1 MRVKTAVAVVVTVLL
16 GLVPLAVYAQRGFRV
31 AAQLATE
38 ESFDGNFQYCRVVY
52 RTNPRGDGGS
62 WSTDYPDADA
72 NLSIRLGELTK
83 TRVGRLAS
91 GAPNHLIVR
100 ITDDE
105 LFQCPFTMMQ
115 EVGSFSL
122 NAEEAARLREY
133 LVKGG
138 FLWVDDFWGSY
149 AWDIWEGEIAK
160 ALPPAEYPI
169 VDLPKD
175 HPIFRTQYTLRDR
188 VPQVPSINYWLGSG
202 GDTSE
207 RGPDSA
213 EVHARAIFDRSGRM
227 LVFITHNTDVSD
239 SWEREGEDP
248 RYFYTFS
255 VDGYAVAVNVILHA
269 MTH

>member
-1 MRVKTAVAVVVTVLL
+1 MKTTGVIVVTALL
-16 GLVPLAVYAQRGFRV
+16 GLLPLVAQAQRGLRT
-31 AAQLATE
+31 AQLATP
-38 ESFDGNFQYCRVVY
+38 ESFDGNFHYCRVVY
-52 RTNPRGDGGS
+52 RTHPYGDGGS

-83 TRVGRLAS
+83 TRVSRLPT
-91 GAPNHLIVR
+91 GEPNHLIVR

-105 LFQCPFTMMQ
+105 LFGCPFTMMQ

-122 NAEEAARLREY
+122 NAEEAERLRTY
-133 LVKGG
+133 LLKGG
-138 FLWVDDFWGSY
+138 FLWVDDFWGSN
-149 AWDIWEGEIAK
+149 AWTIWATEIAK

-175 HPIFRTQYTLRDR
+175 HPIFHTQYELSDG

-202 GDTSE
+202 RDTSE

-213 EVHARAIFDRSGRM
+213 DVHERAIFDHRGRM
-227 LVFITHNTDVSD
+227 MVFITHNTDISD

-248 RYFYTFS
+248 NYFYTFS
-255 VDGYAVAVNVILHA
+255 VSGYAVAVNALLYA